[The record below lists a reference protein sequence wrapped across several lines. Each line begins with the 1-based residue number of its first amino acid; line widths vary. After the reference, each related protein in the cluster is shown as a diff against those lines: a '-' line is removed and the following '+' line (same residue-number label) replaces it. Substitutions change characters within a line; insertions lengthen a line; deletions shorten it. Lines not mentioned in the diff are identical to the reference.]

1 MEYFLGI
8 DLGTQSVK
16 VICYDENGSLVA
28 LTSREYPILTP
39 SPGQAEQNP
48 ETWWEK
54 TREALQEVLA
64 KLPEPNIKALS
75 FSGQMHGTVMLDE
88 HLRPLYPAIIWADQR
103 SHKEAQYIREKAGEH
118 LRTLAGSDVATG
130 FMATTLLWVQANLPE
145 VYRKIRFVLL
155 PKDYLKVKM
164 GLPPSTDVADASS
177 TLLFNIRLR
186 NWSEEILAA
195 LGFDRTVFPPA
206 YESTQVVGEIG
217 TKIKEE
223 LGMRGSC
230 LVVAGA
236 GDQHC
241 ASLGNGI
248 TEEKELLVTIGTGGQ
263 VFTPVTEPL
272 VDEKLRIH
280 TFCHAIPGFWHLLGA
295 TLCAGLAL
303 SWFKKSV
310 LDSAPYAFDFWNLDQ
325 EAQKIEAGC
334 NGLLFFPYLIGER
347 TPYMDPHARG
357 AFLNL
362 HLTHQRGHFVRA
374 IMEGV
379 GFGLKNAVEVF
390 RELGVEFQRTIFS
403 GGGAR
408 SNLWR
413 RIIASILDMPL
424 FSTQVKEEAATGACI
439 LAMVGS
445 GHFRGIDEATRALV
459 HYTHPTLP
467 EPRWVDVY
475 RELYEK
481 FQQGYS
487 ALREFFPKP

>member
-16 VICYDENGSLVA
+16 VVCYDEEGGFVA
-28 LTSREYPILTP
+28 SSSREYPILTP
-39 SPGQAEQNP
+39 APGHAEQDP

-54 TREALQEVLA
+54 TKEAIREVLA
-64 KLPEPNIKALS
+64 SLPEPNIRALS

-88 HLRPLYPAIIWADQR
+88 NLTPLRPAIIWADQR
-103 SHKEAQYIREKAGEH
+103 SHKEAKCIREKAGEY
-118 LRTLAGSDVATG
+118 LKTIAGSDIATG
-130 FMATTLLWVQANLPE
+130 FMAATLLWVRDNLPE

-164 GLPPSTDVADASS
+164 GLPPSTDVADASA

-186 NWSEEILAA
+186 NWSEEMLML
-195 LGFDRTVFPPA
+195 LGLDRVIFPPVH
-206 YESTQVVGEIG
+206 ESTQVVGEVERSVQ
-217 TKIKEE
+217 EE
-223 LGMRGSC
+223 LGMKGRC

-241 ASLGNGI
+241 AALGNGI
-248 TEEKELLVTIGTGGQ
+248 TEEGELLITIGTGGQ
-263 VFTPVTEPL
+263 VFTPLTHPL
-272 VDEKLRIH
+272 VDAKLRIH
-280 TFCHAIPGFWHLLGA
+280 TFCHAVPGFWHLLGA
-295 TLCAGLAL
+295 TLCAGLSL

-310 LDSAPYAFDFWNLDQ
+310 LDAASHVFDFGNLDQ
-325 EAQKIEAGC
+325 EAQRVEAGC

-347 TPYMDPHARG
+347 TPHMDPYARG
-357 AFLNL
+357 AFVNL
-362 HLTHQRGHFVRA
+362 HLTHQRGHFIRA

-379 GFGLKNAVEVF
+379 GFGLKSAVSVF
-390 RELGVEFQRTIFS
+390 RELGVEFQRTVFS

-424 FSTQVKEEAATGACI
+424 FTTQIKEEAATGACI

-445 GHFRGIDEATRALV
+445 GHFKSLDEATRRIV
-459 HYTHPTLP
+459 TYTHPTLP
-467 EPRWVDVY
+467 EPKWVEVY
-475 RELYEK
+475 QALYQK
-481 FQQGYS
+481 FEQGYT
-487 ALREFFPKP
+487 ALRELLPKS